1 VILNINKPA
10 GITSHDVVNRVRRI
24 TGEKRVG
31 HGGTL
36 DPFATGVLVVAVGRE
51 STKKL
56 APLLKDVTKEYEA
69 TMELGKT
76 STTGDPEGKIEKT
89 SGIHRVRTLPLS
101 EIEEVFSKFR
111 GEIVQ
116 TPPAHSA
123 IKIGGIRA
131 YKLARRGILPVLEKR
146 PIKIDALEIVKYHPP
161 LLQIRAV
168 VSSGTYIRK
177 LAEDIGQ
184 ALGVGGYLIKLKRTR
199 VGEYRLE
206 DSVNLESLEKKAN
219 NSVNE

>member
-1 VILNINKPA
+1 MILNINKPA
-10 GITSHDVVNRVRRI
+10 KITSHDVINRVRRI
-24 TGEKRVG
+24 TGQKRVG

-36 DPFATGVLVVAVGRE
+36 DPFATGVLVVAVGRK

-56 APLLKDVTKEYEA
+56 APLLKDTTKEYEA
-69 TMELGKT
+69 TIELGKT
-76 STTGDPEGKIEKT
+76 STTGDPEGQIEKT
-89 SGIHRVRTLPLS
+89 AGIHRVQTLSLS

-131 YKLARRGILPVLEKR
+131 YKLARRGILPVLRKR

-161 LLQIRAV
+161 LLQIRAI

-184 ALGVGGYLIKLKRTR
+184 TLGVGGYLVKLKRTR
-199 VGEYRLE
+199 VGGYRLG
-206 DSVNLESLEKKAN
+206 DSVSLESLEKEAKK
-219 NSVNE
+219 STDE

>member
-1 VILNINKPA
+1 MILNINKPA
-10 GITSHDVVNRVRRI
+10 GITSHDVIDRVRRI
-24 TGEKRVG
+24 TGKKRVG

-56 APLLKDVTKEYEA
+56 TPLLKDATKEYEA
-69 TMELGKT
+69 TIELGKT
-76 STTGDPEGKIEKT
+76 STTGDPEGQIEKT
-89 SGIHRVRTLPLS
+89 AGIHRVQTLPLS
-101 EIEEVFSKFR
+101 EIEQIISKFR
-111 GEIVQ
+111 GETAQ
-116 TPPAHSA
+116 TPPAYSA
-123 IKIGGIRA
+123 IKIRGIRA

-184 ALGVGGYLIKLKRTR
+184 ALGVGGYLAKLKRTR

-206 DSVNLESLEKKAN
+206 DSISLESLEKKAN

>member
-1 VILNINKPA
+1 MILNINKPA

-51 STKKL
+51 STKRL
-56 APLLKDVTKEYEA
+56 TPLLKNATKEYEA
-69 TMELGKT
+69 TIELGKT

-89 SGIHRVRTLPLS
+89 SSIHRVQTLPLT
-101 EIEEVFSKFR
+101 EVEKAVGKFM
-111 GEIVQ
+111 GETVQ

-131 YKLARRGILPVLEKR
+131 YKLARRGIFPTLERR
-146 PIKIDALEIVKYHPP
+146 PIKIDALEVVKYHPP

-184 ALGVGGYLIKLKRTR
+184 VLGVGGYLIKLKRTR
-199 VGEYRLE
+199 VGEYGLK
-206 DSVNLESLEKKAN
+206 DSVSLESLEKKTN
-219 NSVNE
+219 NSIQ

>member
-1 VILNINKPA
+1 MILNINKPA

-24 TGEKRVG
+24 TGEKKVG

-56 APLLKDVTKEYEA
+56 APILKEATKEYEA
-69 TMELGKT
+69 TVELGKT

-89 SGIHRVRTLPLS
+89 SGMHRAQSFPLS
-101 EIEEVFSKFR
+101 RIEEVVSKFR

-131 YKLARRGILPVLEKR
+131 YKLARRGIFPTLERR

-161 LLQIRAV
+161 LLQIRAT

-199 VGEYRLE
+199 VGEYKLA
-206 DSVNLESLEKKAN
+206 DSVSLESLEKNAN
-219 NSVNE
+219 NSIDE